1 MLVLCFAILDFP
13 FSTIQLSVSLATC
26 SRVLRSA
33 CGDVPAGELIIM
45 QIGIVKVMGFAFAAE
60 PVPGLG
66 TVLSIKL

>member
-1 MLVLCFAILDFP
+1 MTTTTSNYSYNSLNTSISTKLIILEWHY
-13 FSTIQLSVSLATC
+13 S
-26 SRVLRSA
+26 
-33 CGDVPAGELIIM
+33 AGELIIM